1 MNNRLYCTFTT
12 LNDFE
17 EAIDIIKKSYVI
29 LFNKIFVLES
39 LDKEKIMLTYN
50 VDMNNSIKDSMVD
63 NTILVHR
70 KKQTNTLYTINALN
84 ELIKSLN
91 NGVLDKS
98 YTINWT
104 DYKNCIL
111 LVQSEGFSRVD
122 TKIKDILNYLLLKNL
137 LVSPY
142 GFLLYFYCVQ
152 D

>member
-12 LNDFE
+12 PDNIE
-17 EAIDIIKKSYVI
+17 EITSTIQTSYVI

-39 LDKEKIMLTYN
+39 LDGEKVMLTYN
-50 VDMNNSIKDSMVD
+50 VDMGNSSGDFLVN

-91 NGVLDKS
+91 NGYLDKS
-98 YTINWT
+98 YTVNWN

-111 LVQSEGFSRVD
+111 LIQTDGFNRIN
-122 TKIKDILNYLLLKNL
+122 TKVKDIINL
-137 LVSPY
+137 S
-142 GFLLYFYCVQ
+142 
-152 D
+152 